1 MTRRALGRG
10 LEALIPTRPPGVEP
24 GTSEGAATVATA
36 ATTATTTAAT
46 DPVHDAVPHE
56 VDIDRIQPNRYQ
68 PRQHFDNAKLEEL
81 AESMRQHGV
90 LQPVLV
96 SPRDDGFELVA
107 GERRLRAA
115 RLAGLSRVPVV
126 VRDVDGREALKL
138 ALLENVQREDLSP
151 IEEARGYQRLIDEFD
166 MTQQDIAERLGK
178 SRTAV
183 ANTLRLL
190 QLPLEMQQRIQT
202 GEMTA
207 GHARALLGAATLE
220 EQREIASLVRERGL
234 SVRETEA
241 LANTRRETANKR
253 APAAAAVVTNPALQ
267 ELARRLEERF
277 GTRVR
282 IVPRKTDGSSGRI
295 EIEYYSPPELERI
308 FAAAG
313 VSYLL

>member
-24 GTSEGAATVATA
+24 GASAGVATA
-36 ATTATTTAAT
+36 TASATTAAT
-46 DPVHDAVPHE
+46 DPMHEAAAHE
-56 VDIDRIQPNRYQ
+56 VDIDRIRPNRYQ
-68 PRQHFDNAKLEEL
+68 PRQHFDAAKLEEL

-126 VRDVDGREALKL
+126 VRDVGGREALKL
-138 ALLENVQREDLSP
+138 ALLENVQREDLTP

-178 SRTAV
+178 SRSAV
-183 ANTLRLL
+183 ANMLRLL
-190 QLPLEMQQRIQT
+190 QLPLEMQERIQT

-234 SVRETEA
+234 SVRETES
-241 LANTRRETANKR
+241 LAQTRRPTPTPNKR
-253 APAAAAVVTNPALQ
+253 AAAAAAVVTNPALQ
-267 ELARRLEERF
+267 ELTRRLEERF

-282 IVPRKTDGSSGRI
+282 IVSRKADGSSGRI